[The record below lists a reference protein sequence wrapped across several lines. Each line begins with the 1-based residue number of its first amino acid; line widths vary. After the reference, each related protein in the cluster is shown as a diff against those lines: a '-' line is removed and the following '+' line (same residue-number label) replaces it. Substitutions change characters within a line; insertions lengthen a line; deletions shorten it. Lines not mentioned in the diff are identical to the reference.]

1 MKITVG
7 EYFIET
13 DEKNFIVSKET
24 IIKESR
30 LTKEEN
36 VGKVKMVVVGYF
48 TTVEG
53 CIKAMGNDV
62 LLSNNDLVQIMDKLK
77 DIKKDTAKI
86 VNILEGEM

>member
-62 LLSNNDLVQIMDKLK
+62 LLANDDLVQIMDKLK

>member
-53 CIKAMGNDV
+53 CIRAMGNDV
-62 LLSNNDLVQIMDKLK
+62 LLANDDLVQIMDKLK
-77 DIKKDTAKI
+77 GIKKDTAKI